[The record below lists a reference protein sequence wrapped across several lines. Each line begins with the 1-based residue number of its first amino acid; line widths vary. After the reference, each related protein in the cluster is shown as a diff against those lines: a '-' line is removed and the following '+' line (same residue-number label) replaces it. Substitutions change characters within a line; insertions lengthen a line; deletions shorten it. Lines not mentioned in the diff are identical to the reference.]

1 MMAYYLNRKKI
12 FIRSGNVLITSFFE
26 GLGTYLIIIAVI
38 LEGFIVN
45 PVLQVF
51 LLILGLLILAYT
63 NNNINDTEPEMDVQ
77 IETMKNLIVIYAS
90 TILLFFVMLSIFRF
104 QHFMLQFFYALL
116 VVFLFNFFG
125 FFLKKWF
132 SKIWDRMN
140 YNHSMLVTFNAI
152 YIYVLVFLMF
162 FVVVFFNFPKVS
174 VNKIFNLNNSNAYF
188 AIPDG
193 AVDLVNRYKID
204 QLIDL
209 EMEIDMDENA
219 YINQSEDH
227 VFIHIRDTL
236 IVYDLRQEKMIYSG
250 IFKDNVDGIE
260 ISSINKESNEI
271 KLKSYCSEDSNCQE
285 YDYPYEYGDV
295 EYKTQNAIIKF
306 EQLTYE
312 ETDTAIFNEEI
323 LHLFKDEEID
333 SRVSTSKDRPFL
345 GFNESKAV
353 VTDIDNY
360 GGTIYYLQVEE
371 NDKQIY
377 INVNKIIENDIDLP
391 LPFYG
396 HYRFGILVFIFILG
410 FIPISNYDDYRI
422 EV

>member
-360 GGTIYYLQVEE
+360 GGSIYYLQVEE